1 MGIRDLTG
9 RSALAEMANRGGAA
23 RSDLET
29 RATHAGYDP
38 EDEDGAIHQPSIVP
52 RPLRSPHRSGN
63 GSVCTNTE
71 GLCLFTDMPP
81 REHLGHHHD
90 GGGEQLAI
98 VGPDLA

>member
-1 MGIRDLTG
+1 
-9 RSALAEMANRGGAA
+9 MANRGGAA

-29 RATHAGYDP
+29 RAIHAGYDP
-38 EDEDGAIHQPSIVP
+38 EGEDGAIHHRSIFLG
-52 RPLRSPHRSGN
+52 LRAPAHRSGN

-81 REHLGHHHD
+81 REHFGHHHD
-90 GGGEQLAI
+90 GGGEPLAI

>member
-52 RPLRSPHRSGN
+52 RPLR
-63 GSVCTNTE
+63 
-71 GLCLFTDMPP
+71 
-81 REHLGHHHD
+81 
-90 GGGEQLAI
+90 
-98 VGPDLA
+98 